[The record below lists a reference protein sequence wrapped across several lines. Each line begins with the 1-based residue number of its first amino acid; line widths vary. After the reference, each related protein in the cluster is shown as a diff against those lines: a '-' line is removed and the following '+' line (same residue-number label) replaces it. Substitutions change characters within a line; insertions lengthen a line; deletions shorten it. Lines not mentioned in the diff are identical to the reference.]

1 VTESVDPARAPDA
14 ALDGLLAQP
23 EAVFC
28 ALADDGFRID
38 VPASLPL
45 REAQIVPVPV
55 DRATMVD
62 LVVPDD
68 RMTVILTWE
77 RARTAGVA
85 LGTVRTPTDP
95 DRPLTL
101 TILDARARH
110 GVWVGALSRA
120 EQHDMIAAAHAL
132 AGALAVPL
140 RPRTATIHK
149 TMFGVVSAIDERTTR
164 MLGWT
169 PQHVVGVRSLEFIHP
184 DDQLR
189 ALSNWMEML
198 SQHEGRR
205 VRYRHR
211 CRDGSW
217 LWVEVEHEYRHA
229 DAVED
234 IVVVAQV
241 SDISDEMAAH
251 EEVRR
256 REQLFHRLAES
267 LPTGVMQVE
276 PDGRIAYANARVEAM
291 LGVAGA
297 STLAEQL
304 AHVVHGD
311 RAMLRDACDAVLDQG
326 VDEELEVSARL
337 PGTGE
342 IRRCRFTL
350 RTLSDDQGSPGALI
364 CVSDVTD
371 SARMRE
377 ELKIRATFDVL
388 TGCYNRGSV
397 IAALDDALEAALLAN
412 RDGTVA
418 VIFVDLDHFKPVNDE
433 LGHAAGDALLV
444 HTADAI
450 KRVLRSSDIVG
461 RFGGDEFLIL
471 CQPVAEPAE
480 ACTIAERIAQ
490 SLHHTISLADGDVRL
505 SASVGVAFSGPGAT
519 SESLVA
525 RADVAMY
532 ESKRQGDGLPVVF
545 GDHLRHLLET
555 SDAA

>member
-1 VTESVDPARAPDA
+1 VTDSVDLARSPDA
-14 ALDGLLAQP
+14 TLDGLLVQP

-38 VPASLPL
+38 VPASLQL
-45 REAQIVPVPV
+45 SDAQMVPVPV

-77 RARTAGVA
+77 RSRTAGVA
-85 LGTVRTPTDP
+85 MGTVRSAADP

-120 EQHDMIAAAHAL
+120 VQPETINASHAL
-132 AGALAVPL
+132 AGALAVPR
-140 RPRTATIHK
+140 RPRTATIRK
-149 TMFGVVSAIDERTTR
+149 TMFGVVTAIDERTTR

-169 PQHVVGVRSLEFIHP
+169 PQHIVGVRSLEFIHE

-198 SQHEGRR
+198 SQHEGGR

-211 CRDGSW
+211 CRDGGW

-229 DAVED
+229 DEVD
-234 IVVVAQV
+234 DVVVVAQV
-241 SDISDEMAAH
+241 SDISDEMTAH
-251 EEVRR
+251 DEVHR
-256 REQLFHRLAES
+256 RERLFHRLAES

-276 PDGRIAYANARVEAM
+276 PDGRIVYANARVEAI

-297 STLAEQL
+297 PTVAEHL
-304 AHVVHGD
+304 AHVVRGD
-311 RAMLRDACDAVLDQG
+311 RAVLHAACDAVLDQG
-326 VDEELEVSARL
+326 VDQELEVSIRL
-337 PGTGE
+337 PATGE
-342 IRRCRFTL
+342 VRRCRFTL
-350 RTLSDDQGSPGALI
+350 RTLTDQQGSPGALI
-364 CVSDVTD
+364 CVGDVTD
-371 SARMRE
+371 SARMSE

-397 IAALDDALEAALLAN
+397 IAALDDALLTN
-412 RDGTVA
+412 RDGAVA

-450 KRVLRSSDIVG
+450 KRVLRSGDIVG
-461 RFGGDEFLIL
+461 RLGGDEFLVL
-471 CQPVAEPAE
+471 CQPVAEPGE

-490 SLHHTISLADGDVRL
+490 ALHRTISLADGDVHL
-505 SASVGVAFSGPGAT
+505 SASVGVAFSGKGAT

-532 ESKRQGDGLPVVF
+532 GSKRQGDGLPVVY
-545 GDHLRHLLET
+545 GDHLRHLQET